1 MWRERLEAFWDG
13 GASLVLGFFGVSDIA
28 GLIAPR
34 YEFVITSCAN
44 NDFKSGVTLI
54 DLVDIRTSASKF
66 WVITLPPRHEHVSIR
81 VREGDELLLHLV
93 RENEV
98 VGGEWRLLMTELP
111 QPGRDEF
118 FRIAAVAAAT
128 KADRFEGEQIKR
140 SGDRLVWALRQKRQV
155 EYLGRVPAAMRIS
168 PSRRVWPSRE
178 SSVMI
183 EAVEPVAGRP
193 NRIDTAAFAL
203 LDLWQREVPPKVA
216 IRIRVSGTGDDIE
229 ASLQRMWVVHVMN
242 QRRHLRDWI
251 RTQRRAGDPIIN
263 PLTFEDVRNAL
274 DDPDELPNAVDAPHW
289 AALFNLSH
297 ALTMREVVEEDGATI
312 RPLPRTA
319 SPAGNVAIEMEFF
332 GATLGDDVGIVSN
345 SARDGDIV
353 VYPEDPGG
361 SQKARLLRVGI
372 DGLAAVAFDDNDP
385 VLHEILAR
393 AADLEADAAHE
404 PGEVRTTEADAR
416 RSSFIALLKSQ
427 VRSPALISS
436 IAQARWD
443 DLAPIAVAEL
453 ACTAA
458 AGGPA
463 AEEVLQRIG
472 GYAAFRL
479 DPVVAS
485 IVARR
490 PDLISDIQSELLGER
505 HDTSGHLA
513 RRLGV
518 LRGTPQLVAQNL
530 DLPRQIQGW
539 RVLTESGMAQQLTVA
554 RISLG
559 GSNDV
564 MAEVGSIVATLTDES
579 QVEERAESLEDD
591 ASELKEEEGADSA
604 NARDATEKAEGLRN
618 YLRSSRE
625 LGTWIALEEAARLTD
640 LIHAGIA
647 HRDSFLKNR
656 VESAPQAAAVADK
669 RGPPQLRA
677 DIEARFEQIRA
688 MVPAPAQLATLE
700 SEYRDYI
707 LPRKPSRRVLR
718 DFEAQLIRLESEPGE
733 NKLLD
738 ECVLALENWASLPDF
753 LSTIAP
759 RMSHDADTIQS
770 SRSTLL
776 TNYVNRT
783 YPSLPK
789 RDGRGTSF
797 DNHRGALKDSISD
810 RLGLKGRNPVAEA
823 NFTKDL
829 LAFADILFFH
839 QSFKAIQGALHELQ
853 SRAPS
858 APTYLIKDGLAH
870 WPRGA
875 AKSWEQAAATLRTY
889 LPQHVEQFE
898 AKIAPPA
905 HSAN

>member
-28 GLIAPR
+28 ALIAPR
-34 YEFVITSCAN
+34 HEFVITSCAN
-44 NDFKSGVTLI
+44 KEFNSGVTLI
-54 DLVDIRTSASKF
+54 DLIDIRTSPSKF

-178 SSVMI
+178 SSVTI
-183 EAVEPVAGRP
+183 EAVEPIAGRP
-193 NRIDTAAFAL
+193 NRTDVAAFAL

-229 ASLQRMWVVHVMN
+229 ASLRRMWVVHVMN

-274 DDPDELPNAVDAPHW
+274 NDPDELPNAIDAPHW

-297 ALTMREVVEEDGATI
+297 ALTVGDEVEEDGATI

-319 SPAGNVAIEMEFF
+319 SPGGTVAIEMEFF

-345 SARDGDIV
+345 WARDGDIV

-372 DGLAAVAFDDNDP
+372 DGLASGAFDDNDP
-385 VLHEILAR
+385 ALHEVLAR
-393 AADLEADAAHE
+393 AADLEADVAHE

-416 RSSFIALLKSQ
+416 QSSFIALLKSQ

-436 IAQARWD
+436 IAQSRWD

-453 ACTAA
+453 ACIAA

-479 DPVVAS
+479 DPVIAS

-490 PDLISDIQSELLGER
+490 PDLISDIQSDLLGER

-539 RVLTESGMAQQLTVA
+539 RILTESGMAQQLTAA

-564 MAEVGSIVATLTDES
+564 MAGVGSIVAILNDES
-579 QVEERAESLEDD
+579 QVEESAEALEDE
-591 ASELKEEEGADSA
+591 ASELQEDQGADSA
-604 NARDATEKAEGLRN
+604 DARDAIEKAEGLRT
-618 YLRSSRE
+618 YLRSRQE
-625 LGTWIALEEAARLTD
+625 LGTWTALEEAARLSD
-640 LIHAGIA
+640 LIQTGMA
-647 HRDSFLKNR
+647 HRDSFLR
-656 VESAPQAAAVADK
+656 DRTESTPQAAAVADK
-669 RGPPQLRA
+669 RRPPQLRA

-688 MVPAPAQLATLE
+688 MVPAPTQLATLE
-700 SEYRDYI
+700 SEYRERI
-707 LPRKPSRRVLR
+707 LPRRPSRRVLR
-718 DFEAQLIRLESEPGE
+718 DFEARLIRLESEPGD

-738 ECVLALENWASLPDF
+738 DCVLTLENWANLPDF

-759 RMSHDADTIQS
+759 RLSHDAEPSQS
-770 SRSTLL
+770 ARSTLL
-776 TNYVNRT
+776 TDYVNRT

-789 RDGRGTSF
+789 RDERGTSF
-797 DNHRGALKDSISD
+797 DRHRGALTDSISG
-810 RLGLKGRNPVAEA
+810 RLGLKGQNHASTA

-829 LAFADILFFH
+829 LEFADILFFH
-839 QSFKAIQGALHELQ
+839 QSFKAIHGALDELQ
-853 SRAPS
+853 SKAPN
-858 APTYLIKDGLAH
+858 APTHLIKDGLAH
-870 WPRGA
+870 WPRSA
-875 AKSWEQAAATLRTY
+875 AKSWEQAAAALRTH
-889 LPQHVEQFE
+889 LPHHVEQFE
-898 AKIAPPA
+898 ATVAPPA
-905 HSAN
+905 NPAN